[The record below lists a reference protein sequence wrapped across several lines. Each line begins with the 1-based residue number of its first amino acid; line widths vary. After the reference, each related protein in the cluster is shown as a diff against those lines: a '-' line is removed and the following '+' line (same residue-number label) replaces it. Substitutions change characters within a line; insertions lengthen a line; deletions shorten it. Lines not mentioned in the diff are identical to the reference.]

1 MTNMDLGIKNGKVF
15 AHGLVQECDL
25 WIKDG
30 KIAAIGGS
38 FRAEEKIDARG
49 QIILPGAIDIHI
61 HFRDP
66 GYTYKE
72 DWESGSTS
80 AAAGGVTTV
89 VDQPN
94 TDPATLNSKSFR
106 LKLDLAKRNSVVDFC
121 LNGGP
126 GRIDQLLDLGATAIG
141 EIFTY
146 EFEDDELFK
155 ILKKVEE
162 RGALATI
169 HAEDGSSLKK
179 YTEPLKG
186 IQDPDVYS
194 KARPN
199 IVETTAIDKVLK
211 NTEHVHICHLSTR
224 EGLSRIMK
232 AKSGGKKVTCEVAPH
247 HLLFSRRDWW
257 KQGSYLKT
265 NPPIRDP
272 QDSSA
277 LWEGLRSGAID
288 VVASDH
294 APHLAEEK
302 KDDIWE
308 APPGVPGVETM
319 LPLMLVAVKGNL
331 ITIER
336 MVDAISIQPARLL
349 GLESKGEI
357 AVGKDADLVF
367 INPRSRTRIRADR
380 MHSGAGWTPYE
391 GRYVIFPKMTMIRGN
406 VVFDEEL
413 TVKRGYGRYISGSE
427 K

>member
-1 MTNMDLGIKNGKVF
+1 MTGMDLAIKNGKVY
-15 AHGLVQECDL
+15 ANGLIQEYDL

-38 FRAEEKIDARG
+38 FRAEENINARG
-49 QIILPGAIDIHI
+49 QIILPGAVDIHV

-94 TDPATLNSKSFR
+94 TNPATLDSKSFR

-126 GRIDQLLDLGATAIG
+126 GQIDQLVDMGATAIG

-146 EFEDDELFK
+146 EFKEGELPQ
-155 ILKKVEE
+155 ILKEIDE

-169 HAEDGSSLKK
+169 HAEDGPLIEK
-179 YTEPLKG
+179 YTGPLKG
-186 IQDPDVYS
+186 VQDPDVYS
-194 KARPN
+194 KARPS
-199 IVETTAIDKVLK
+199 IVETVAIDKVLEI
-211 NTEHVHICHLSTR
+211 TEQVHICHLSTR
-224 EGLSRIMK
+224 EGLSRIEK
-232 AKSGGKKVTCEVAPH
+232 AKSGGKRVTCEVAPH

-257 KQGSYLKT
+257 KQGTYLKT
-265 NPPIRDP
+265 NPPIRDAH
-272 QDSSA
+272 DNNA

-294 APHLAEEK
+294 APHLPKEK

-319 LPLMLVAVKGNL
+319 LPLMLMAVKGNL

-336 MVDAISIQPARLL
+336 MVDAISTRPARLL

-367 INPRSRTRIRADR
+367 IDPRSRTRIRSDR
-380 MHSGAGWTPYE
+380 MHSGARWTPYE

-413 TVKRGYGRYISGSE
+413 AVKRGYGQYISGS
-427 K
+427 KK